1 MPETASRS
9 ASLTPLHWA
18 GRDRRFSKLFALK
31 NYLWQKKGRYCSVL
45 PDRDALDPP
54 HAILISVNC
63 VENIGV
69 FLKALLL
76 LQLEEMLFPGYSTI
90 AEI

>member
-1 MPETASRS
+1 MDGP
-9 ASLTPLHWA
+9 
-18 GRDRRFSKLFALK
+18 
-31 NYLWQKKGRYCSVL
+31 L

-54 HAILISVNC
+54 HAILIGVNC

-76 LQLEEMLFPGYSTI
+76 FQLEEVLFPGYSAVAKIQHTARFVDI
-90 AEI
+90 KPAK